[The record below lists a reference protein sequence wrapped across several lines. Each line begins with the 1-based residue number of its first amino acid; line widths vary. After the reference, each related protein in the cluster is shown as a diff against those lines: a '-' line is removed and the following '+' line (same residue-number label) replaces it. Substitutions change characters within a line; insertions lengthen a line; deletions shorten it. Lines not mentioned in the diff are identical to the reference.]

1 MTSSF
6 VLEDD
11 TSRFPDM
18 TRLLVTTGV
27 AFFCSFVTGKNDVKT
42 RARQQ
47 RRRVLRQLVAR
58 LGHTISE

>member
-1 MTSSF
+1 
-6 VLEDD
+6 
-11 TSRFPDM
+11 M